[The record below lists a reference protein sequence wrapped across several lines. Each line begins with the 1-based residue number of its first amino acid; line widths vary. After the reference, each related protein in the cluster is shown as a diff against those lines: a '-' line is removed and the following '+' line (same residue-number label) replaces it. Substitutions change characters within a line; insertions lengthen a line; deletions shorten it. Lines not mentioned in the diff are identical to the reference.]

1 MAFANG
7 STRRHGDSVATNTS
21 SKDALPDLEGKPAS
35 EQLEILA
42 NRIEV
47 ESRIRDGAEKILQL
61 LDSGRS
67 DGKENLRN
75 QVEAQLAA
83 AQAKIATLHAIVD
96 QVRNPQPSSRQ
107 RKKATPLANG
117 KRAIFATP
125 LPNGKQRDE
134 PLDKDDFKTALN
146 QASSFVQLLASYR
159 ARYQGHTQGSP
170 LTYIAFSAGDS
181 PPASSSKSSPPIL
194 NDQDLDRSRTG
205 VISAIVNILQRN
217 LRVRYELD
225 IVEVLRAI
233 TPALADYA
241 SKESRAAAYRLIR
254 YLIIDG
260 DSIDKLQP
268 FGLDWYMVRSLA
280 RDNKHAVEKEQV
292 IKLIRTHVDV
302 GSSGRSPA
310 LGVGSSAV
318 PLSDAVMRALI
329 AAAEHPEDQF
339 RHVILETLAEIVL
352 IDIDLIARTEGL
364 RVLLQCLVEGPHD
377 LSPVLA
383 NAFLYLIDAP
393 RTRAYLKPGSDLEI
407 ALSGITDA
415 YGKGTGNTERMKSS
429 ATVIASMLRTWSGLL
444 YLCMDDMRAIRSII
458 DTLSIPSLD
467 TRDIILDLFF
477 EILNIDKGEWHQD
490 FIDGRRLTVI
500 GLKAGFQRIVT
511 KEPAET
517 YSTPGIRLNL
527 TRQYISLLLLVLI
540 QAGLLEALFGIVEET
555 GAPTSLSKKAT
566 LLLGEVLHV
575 ANQVL
580 PSAIAARVQ
589 SLPRLFAMAADHD
602 VYGDPRKMASV
613 TLSSIDSFRR
623 NMGRL
628 QRPMIQGARERA
640 NSIEDPVRRNQRQVE
655 QNKLKATIQIDDK
668 SFQEVISKTQVM
680 VQKDYTKW
688 NVEALIELME
698 GPLLNP
704 KRLEE
709 AFRVLKFGKRLIS
722 FFHPFSNDRFSS
734 LKKNIYNRRFV
745 RLGCALLTT
754 LVSCPEGVRFLTSE
768 DPLLKQIG
776 ECLSQLDPYGP
787 TTVSNP
793 VFSKERL
800 SETLCYG
807 YLEMIG
813 TLSAYPEGIELL
825 ERLKVFTAFYHI
837 GELSDRQ
844 DLIKGIIE
852 NMDYSSGG
860 HPRVLLSKALT
871 SDDLEIR
878 LFATNHLIQLIR
890 SSSKAN
896 EWTLQLLLTQLYDPA
911 EEVCELAAQYLEEAC
926 ESMELLEMVVQMQPT
941 LDHLG
946 EIGHPLLLKFMS
958 TAVGFRYLYKAG
970 YIEREMDAWFEER
983 NFQYVIQVE
992 VYLAQAFASRLG
1004 DMEDTLI
1011 VPPHFYGEMAKTELG
1026 CQVLSDKGHFTDFA
1040 HFIRQHGLESEDM
1053 DLIVKLKSVL
1063 WAVGSI
1069 GAHVG
1074 GLPFLEEEGIIPSVV
1089 EIAETSLVLSVRGTA
1104 FFVLGLLSSTI
1115 QGAEMLDELEWE
1127 STITPLGETTGLC
1140 IPLDVV
1146 GFVHIPTWDC
1156 AVGPAEPSRLIPP
1169 ESNIEV
1175 QILAAI
1181 SNLQNTV
1188 IANEAARSLT
1198 RFKSLHRAVFSSV
1211 SLYYRALHMLS
1222 TQRYRLPVRRYILD
1236 LFDVELDPDVMT
1248 TICTL
1253 QKSLY
1258 QPPLPPPPTF
1268 LVRPNRDRSE
1278 SDISGANV
1286 GLGFG
1291 IGFDMAAG
1299 ERQGAAEKHGMDVL
1313 EDLEPRVNG
1322 MNGNLTPAPPTPR
1335 QANGDED
1342 KDAEMLLERPKKGP
1356 VKLKPMTRVEG
1367 FDADGDSGE

>member
-1 MAFANG
+1 MTFANG
-7 STRRHGDSVATNTS
+7 SNRRVGDSMATNGAHA
-21 SKDALPDLEGKPAS
+21 KDALPDLEGRPVV

-42 NRIEV
+42 NRLEV
-47 ESRIRDGAEKILQL
+47 ESRIRDGAEKILQV
-61 LDSGRS
+61 LDTGRS
-67 DGKENLRN
+67 DGKENLRKE
-75 QVEAQLAA
+75 VEAQLDTAK
-83 AQAKIATLHAIVD
+83 AKIATLHAIAD
-96 QVRNPQPSSRQ
+96 QVRNPQTSSKH
-107 RKKATPLANG
+107 RKKPTTSLANG
-117 KRAIFATP
+117 KRAMFSTP
-125 LPNGKQRDE
+125 VPNGKQKDE
-134 PLDKDDFKTALN
+134 YSDKGKTTLN
-146 QASSFVQLLASYR
+146 QASSLVQLLTTYR
-159 ARYQGHTQGSP
+159 TRYQGHIQSSP
-170 LTYIAFSAGDS
+170 LAYIAFSGGES
-181 PPASSSKSSPPIL
+181 SPASSSRSSPPIL

-205 VISAIVNILQRN
+205 IISALVTILQRN

-254 YLIIDG
+254 HLIIDG
-260 DSIDKLQP
+260 DSIDKLQQ

-292 IKLIRTHVDV
+292 IKLIRAHVEV
-302 GSSGRSPA
+302 GSSRRSPA
-310 LGVGSSAV
+310 VGVGSSAV
-318 PLSDAVMRALI
+318 PLSNAVMRALI
-329 AAAEHPEDQF
+329 SVAEHPEDQF
-339 RHVILETLAEIVL
+339 RHVVLATLAEI
-352 IDIDLIARTEGL
+352 
-364 RVLLQCLVEGPHD
+364 
-377 LSPVLA
+377 
-383 NAFLYLIDAP
+383 
-393 RTRAYLKPGSDLEI
+393 
-407 ALSGITDA
+407 GITDA
-415 YGKGTGNTERMKSS
+415 YGKGTGNAERMKSS
-429 ATVIASMLRTWSGLL
+429 AAVIAAMLRTWSGLL
-444 YLCMDDMRAIRSII
+444 YLCMDDMRAIRSVI

-467 TRDIILDLFF
+467 TRDVILDLFF
-477 EILNIDKGEWHQD
+477 QILNIDKGEWHQD
-490 FIDGRRLTVI
+490 FIDGRRLTVLGGKG
-500 GLKAGFQRIVT
+500 GLQRISTHPPSETSTTGT
-511 KEPAET
+511 K
-517 YSTPGIRLNL
+517 LNL
-527 TRQYISLLLLVLI
+527 THQYISLLLLVLI

-589 SLPRLFAMAADHD
+589 ALPRLFAMAAEHD

-628 QRPMIQGARERA
+628 QRPMIQGSRERA

-655 QNKLKATIQIDDK
+655 QNKLKATMQIDDK
-668 SFQEVISKTQVM
+668 SFQDVLLKTQVM
-680 VQKDYTKW
+680 VQKDYAKW

-722 FFHPFSNDRFSS
+722 FFHPFSIDRFSS
-734 LKKNIYNRRFV
+734 LTKTMYNRRFV
-745 RLGCALLTT
+745 RLGCALITT

-768 DPLLKQIG
+768 DPLLKQIA
-776 ECLSQLDPYGP
+776 ECLNQLDPYNP
-787 TTVSNP
+787 ITVPNP
-793 VFSKERL
+793 IFSKERL
-800 SETLCYG
+800 SDTLCYG
-807 YLEMIG
+807 YLEMVG

-837 GELSDRQ
+837 GELSGRQ
-844 DLIKGIIE
+844 DLNKGIIE
-852 NMDYSSGG
+852 NLDYSSGG
-860 HPRVLLSKALT
+860 HPRVILSKALT
-871 SDDLEIR
+871 SNELEIR

-890 SSSKAN
+890 TSSKAN
-896 EWTLQLLLTQLYDPA
+896 EWTLHLLLTQLYDPA

-983 NFQYVIQVE
+983 NFQYVVQVE
-992 VYLAQAFASRLG
+992 VYLAQTFASHLG
-1004 DMEDTLI
+1004 DTEDALT

-1026 CQVLSDKGHFTDFA
+1026 CQVLSDKGHFAEFA
-1040 HFIRQHGLESEDM
+1040 HFIRQHGLESEDL
-1053 DLIVKLKSVL
+1053 DVIVKLKSVL
-1063 WAVGSI
+1063 WAVGSV
-1069 GAHVG
+1069 GAHIG
-1074 GLPFLEEEGIIPSVV
+1074 GLPFLEDEGIIPNVV

-1140 IPLDVV
+1140 IPLDVA

-1156 AVGPAEPSRLIPP
+1156 AVGPAEPSRLTPP
-1169 ESNIEV
+1169 ESITES
-1175 QILAAI
+1175 QIMMAI

-1198 RFKSLHRAVFSSV
+1198 RFKSLHRAVFASIP
-1211 SLYYRALHMLS
+1211 LYYRALHVIS

-1236 LFDVELDPDVMT
+1236 LFDIELDADVMA
-1248 TICTL
+1248 TISGL

-1258 QPPLPPPPTF
+1258 QPPLPPPPILSSLTGS
-1268 LVRPNRDRSE
+1268 RDRAESE
-1278 SDISGANV
+1278 SGGANV

-1291 IGFDMAAG
+1291 MGIGYNPVIEDKQSPVDKPG
-1299 ERQGAAEKHGMDVL
+1299 HGPDYL

-1322 MNGNLTPAPPTPR
+1322 YNGNMASAPPTPK
-1335 QANGDED
+1335 QINGADDSDDEGVR
-1342 KDAEMLLERPKKGP
+1342 KSTNMLLEQPKKGA
-1356 VKLKPMTRVEG
+1356 VKLNAITRVEG
-1367 FDADGDSGE
+1367 FDAASDSGE